1 MTENRPGQW
10 PVNKPVVVS
19 PCPAPRTLPVAVP
32 ALLPPVDVRLVL
44 TVDLTSRYDSH
55 REVSEHLR
63 EQTTRNVDCHTV
75 IVRIGPDAVRHSM
88 ELGRNIAATFYLSA
102 EHIEIHAPAGNI
114 IGALIHDEVA
124 RYVQL
129 YRADYERSTATSS
142 ASG

>member
-10 PVNKPVVVS
+10 PVNKPVVVGLA
-19 PCPAPRTLPVAVP
+19 PAPTPRATIVP
-32 ALLPPVDVRLVL
+32 APLAPIDVRLVL
-44 TVDLTSRYDSH
+44 TVDLTSRYDTH

-63 EQTTRNVDCHTV
+63 AQTARNVDCHTV

-102 EHIEIHAPAGNI
+102 DHIEIHAPAGNI

-124 RYVQL
+124 RYVRL
-129 YRADYERSTATSS
+129 YRADHERETTSE

>member
-1 MTENRPGQW
+1 MSENRPGQW
-10 PVNKPVVVS
+10 PVNEPVVVS
-19 PCPAPRTLPVAVP
+19 QAPAQRARTAVSPAPLA
-32 ALLPPVDVRLVL
+32 PVDVRLVL

-55 REVSEHLR
+55 REVSNHLR
-63 EQTTRNVDCHTV
+63 EQTSRNVDCHTV

-88 ELGRNIAATFYLSA
+88 ELGRNLAATFYLSA

-124 RYVQL
+124 RYVRL
-129 YRADYERSTATSS
+129 YRADFERSATSA